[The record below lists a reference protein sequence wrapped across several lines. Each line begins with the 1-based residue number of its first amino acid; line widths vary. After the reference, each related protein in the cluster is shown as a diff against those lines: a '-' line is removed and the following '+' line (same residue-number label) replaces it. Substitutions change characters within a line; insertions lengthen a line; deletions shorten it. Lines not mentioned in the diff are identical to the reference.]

1 MRSSGDVTDDDV
13 PTKVDFRD
21 PAITATWV
29 AEAEGKRPQ
38 RPDVRRA
45 IAERVAEIGRARVID
60 AAKLGILDAA
70 RIHVLELGP
79 GPGLLAEAVLAAC
92 DVERYV
98 LFDFAQPMLDIARA
112 QQRLGDRVQYMLGDF
127 LDPRWPAML
136 EGQPFDAIVAM
147 QSVHELRHKRRA
159 QTLYAQAKQL
169 MRPGSVLVVA
179 DHEPMDDRPL
189 FMTANEQC
197 MAMTEAGFAEP
208 IVHATFDGL
217 YVVSSLLGST

>member
-1 MRSSGDVTDDDV
+1 MTDDDV
-13 PTKVDFRD
+13 PTTVDFRD
-21 PAITATWV
+21 PATTAAWV

-38 RPDVRRA
+38 RPAVRAA
-45 IAERVAEIGRARVID
+45 IAERVAEVGRARVVD

-79 GPGLLAEAVLAAC
+79 GPGLLAEAILAAC

-98 LFDFAQPMLDIARA
+98 LLDFAQPMLDLAK
-112 QQRLGDRVQYMLGDF
+112 QRLGDRGTYVLGDF
-127 LDPRWPAML
+127 LDPAWPAL
-136 EGQPFDAIVAM
+136 IEGPFDAIVAM

-159 QTLYAQAKQL
+159 QTLYAQAKTL

-179 DHEPMDDRPL
+179 DHGPLDDRPL
-189 FMTANEQC
+189 MMTADEQHA
-197 MAMTEAGFAEP
+197 AMTAAGFTDVKTAG
-208 IVHATFDGL
+208 VFDGL

>member
-1 MRSSGDVTDDDV
+1 VTDDDV
-13 PTKVDFRD
+13 PTTVDFRV

-38 RPDVRRA
+38 RPAVRRA
-45 IAERVAEIGRARVID
+45 IAERVAEIGRARVVD

-79 GPGLLAEAVLAAC
+79 GPGLLAETILAVC

-98 LFDFAQPMLDIARA
+98 LFDFAQPMLELAK
-112 QQRLGDRVQYMLGDF
+112 QRLGDRVQYMLGDF

-136 EGQPFDAIVAM
+136 AGQPFDAIVAM

-189 FMTANEQC
+189 LMTAGEQRA
-197 MAMTEAGFAEP
+197 AMTEAGIAEP

>member
-1 MRSSGDVTDDDV
+1 MTEDDV

-29 AEAEGKRPQ
+29 AEAEDKGPQ
-38 RPDVRRA
+38 RPAVRQA
-45 IAERVAEIGRARVID
+45 IAERVAEVGRARVVD
-60 AAKLGILDAA
+60 ASKLGVLDAA
-70 RIHVLELGP
+70 RMHILELGP
-79 GPGLLAEAVLAAC
+79 GPGLLAEAIYAAC
-92 DVERYV
+92 EVERYV
-98 LFDFAQPMLDIARA
+98 LFDFAQPMLDLAK
-112 QQRLGDRVQYMLGDF
+112 QRLGERPRYMLGDF
-127 LDPRWPAML
+127 LDPQWPAML

-179 DHEPMDDRPL
+179 DHEPKDERPL

-197 MAMTEAGFAEP
+197 AAMTAAGFTNP
-208 IVHATFDGL
+208 VVHATFEGA